1 VDRTR
6 PPQLAGGST
15 WDCPFPD
22 EADDAGLDHA
32 VVTLQISVKRMDRV
46 AQAVATRDPVHGF
59 GREARRCALSKRS
72 APGLD
77 RAGNAANAATVVNV
91 RFDRW

>member
-1 VDRTR
+1 MTR
-6 PPQLAGGST
+6 GSIMPSSRCRSRST
-15 WDCPFPD
+15 
-22 EADDAGLDHA
+22 
-32 VVTLQISVKRMDRV
+32 RMDRV

-59 GREARRCALSKRS
+59 GCEARRCALSKRS